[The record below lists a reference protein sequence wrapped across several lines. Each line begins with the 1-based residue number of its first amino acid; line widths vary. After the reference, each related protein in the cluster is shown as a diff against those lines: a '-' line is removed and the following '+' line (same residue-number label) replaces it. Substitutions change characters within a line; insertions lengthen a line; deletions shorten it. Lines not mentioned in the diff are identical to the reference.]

1 MWYMYLVLLV
11 ATRKIT
17 YFMSVI
23 VLRSFKT
30 KTYVLGKK
38 TTSQTF
44 WLPHIEAIAHSSAIA
59 K

>member
-30 KTYVLGKK
+30 KTCVRKK
-38 TTSQTF
+38 K
-44 WLPHIEAIAHSSAIA
+44 HIPDLLASSY
-59 K
+59 

>member
-30 KTYVLGKK
+30 KTYALGKK
-38 TTSQTF
+38 K
-44 WLPHIEAIAHSSAIA
+44 HIPDLLASSY
-59 K
+59 

>member
-1 MWYMYLVLLV
+1 
-11 ATRKIT
+11 
-17 YFMSVI
+17 MSVI

-38 TTSQTF
+38 NTSQTF